1 MMELSNKIIVITG
14 ASTGIGKQL
23 ALRLA
28 KEKCQLALI
37 ARNEKQ
43 LVEVVK
49 QAKELGA
56 VNANYY
62 ICDICDTEKL
72 ELTLQSIVSDFGTV
86 DVLINNAGIWQKL
99 MPVDEM
105 DVKMVDDIIQ
115 TNLLAV
121 IHTTRLLLP
130 VLRQREEARIINI
143 VSKSGVVAQQN
154 QSVYTASKYGIRG
167 FTEVLKQDLA
177 ETNIKIAGVYQS
189 GTNTEMFA
197 KSGDNFDT
205 QNFTNPEDLADVI
218 AYMLSQPDKIWL
230 HDVRVGK

>member
-1 MMELSNKIIVITG
+1 MELSNKIIVITG

-43 LVEVVK
+43 LAEVVK

-105 DVKMVDDIIQ
+105 DTKMVDDIIQ

-130 VLRQREEARIINI
+130 VLR
-143 VSKSGVVAQQN
+143 
-154 QSVYTASKYGIRG
+154 
-167 FTEVLKQDLA
+167 
-177 ETNIKIAGVYQS
+177 
-189 GTNTEMFA
+189 
-197 KSGDNFDT
+197 
-205 QNFTNPEDLADVI
+205 
-218 AYMLSQPDKIWL
+218 
-230 HDVRVGK
+230 